1 MHDISSAPPCVQII
15 GIDGYRVDTNADGE
29 NALRD
34 FVKGHVRK
42 LREVLR
48 HGQPGSVR
56 LNVVIEQAAGW
67 TAAAQI
73 SAGIE
78 EVCGTVGMMRE
89 DRAYGCWRDLG
100 QTLRILGEEENR
112 GPREQRRLQRGRT
125 TTAATKAAGVH
136 NARIFTTTRHAV
148 IAADVVTSRM
158 ATSSAARKRF
168 CEQLGAFTEEAV
180 LDREGRV
187 SRYLYSGKKSG
198 DGDDLVLAWL
208 IATCHTMH
216 LWPAELR
223 ADLERAVTRFEAA
236 RMERGFY

>member
-1 MHDISSAPPCVQII
+1 M
-15 GIDGYRVDTNADGE
+15 DTITDGE

-42 LREVLR
+42 LREALR
-48 HGQPGSVR
+48 VGLPGNVQ
-56 LNVVIEQAAGW
+56 LNVVVEQAAGW
-67 TAAAQI
+67 GAPAQI
-73 SAGIE
+73 SAGVE
-78 EVCGTVGMMRE
+78 EVCGTVGTMRE
-89 DRAYGCWRDLG
+89 DHAHGCWRDPG
-100 QTLRILGEEENR
+100 QTLRILGEAESPGR
-112 GPREQRRLQRGRT
+112 GPQEQRRLQRGRT

-136 NARIFTTTRHAV
+136 NARLFTTTRHAV
-148 IAADVVTSRM
+148 IAADVVTTRF
-158 ATSSAARKRF
+158 ATPAAARKRF

-216 LWPAELR
+216 LWPPELH
-223 ADLERAVTRFEAA
+223 ADLQNAVATFDLARAR
-236 RMERGFY
+236 RDRGVFY